1 MRTYTKIEVFHQL
14 IKSFPS
20 PLTVNIKTLDH
31 LDQLTVHIG
40 DRNGERLLK
49 VSGSNTPGIPIKR
62 LQTLEGMG
70 TLISGITK
78 NLKSRG
84 YL

>member
-1 MRTYTKIEVFHQL
+1 MRTYTKNKVFQL

-20 PLTVNIKTLDH
+20 PLKVNIKTLDH
-31 LDQLTVHIG
+31 VDQLTVPIS
-40 DRNGERLLK
+40 DRGGERLLK
-49 VSGSNTPGIPIKR
+49 ISRLDSLGIPMRR
-62 LQTLEGMG
+62 LQTPEGMG
-70 TLISGITK
+70 TLISAITK